1 MCKKCVFP
9 FTFHGKTYSSC
20 TYVNQVSMRPWC
32 ATSEAFDDESQEWGD
47 CHESCPEDATSK
59 SDENEFTL
67 DL

>member
-1 MCKKCVFP
+1 
-9 FTFHGKTYSSC
+9 
-20 TYVNQVSMRPWC
+20 MRPWC